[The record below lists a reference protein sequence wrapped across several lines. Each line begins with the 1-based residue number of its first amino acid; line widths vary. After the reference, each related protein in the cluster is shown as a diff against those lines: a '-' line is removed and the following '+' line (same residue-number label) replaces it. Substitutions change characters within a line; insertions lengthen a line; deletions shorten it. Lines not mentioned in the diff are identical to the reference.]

1 VEQHY
6 YTKLRLDPL
15 GKEYDDEMLTF
26 MVVAK
31 QSLCF
36 RLTV

>member
-1 VEQHY
+1 MTY

-15 GKEYDDEMLTF
+15 GKEYADEMLTL